1 MAAIFGSWNWKI
13 YAARSRFF
21 FKNTRYS
28 RYRYVSRP
36 RLLGSLSERVS
47 PKIKDNI
54 AFGNPKYATNHELIY
69 EAARLGGADTV
80 VKRLPD
86 GWETYLSR
94 PDSVH
99 DVIRIQHD
107 DENGPIG
114 RALRELTGTQ
124 PPQGL
129 SGGQQQRIAV

>member
-1 MAAIFGSWNWKI
+1 
-13 YAARSRFF
+13 
-21 FKNTRYS
+21 
-28 RYRYVSRP
+28 
-36 RLLGSLSERVS
+36 LLGSLSERVS

-54 AFGNPKYATNHELIY
+54 AFGNPKYATDRELMY
-69 EAARLGGADTV
+69 EAARLGGADSV
-80 VKRLPD
+80 IKRLPD

-94 PDSVH
+94 PDSVQ

-107 DENGPIG
+107 DQNGPIG